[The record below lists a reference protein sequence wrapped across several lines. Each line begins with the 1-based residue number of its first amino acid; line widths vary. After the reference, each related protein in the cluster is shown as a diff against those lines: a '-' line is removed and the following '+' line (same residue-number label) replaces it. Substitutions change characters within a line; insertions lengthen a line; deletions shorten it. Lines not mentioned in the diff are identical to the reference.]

1 MDAREPLEQQIA
13 ELHGELERI
22 EVERD
27 LLRQQ
32 VAALGRRVDDL
43 ERQLA
48 PKDDAAAGEPRPPQ
62 VNSHAKVRL
71 AVGEDGFDRTHAVRV
86 RYEWFCAGCKVGG
99 ELAFTRCPQ
108 CRSEV
113 TRNHHELV
121 PVRLAPFRGDGTHSR
136 LRKTH
141 GYGES
146 IRVTG
151 RGFRDSPWARAG
163 DLLVKITQP

>member
-1 MDAREPLEQQIA
+1 MNEPLEQQLA
-13 ELHGELERI
+13 ELRGELEKAG
-22 EVERD
+22 VERD
-27 LLRQQ
+27 QLRQQ

-48 PKDDAAAGEPRPPQ
+48 DDDQPRAPQ
-62 VNSHAKVRL
+62 ANSNAKVQL
-71 AVGEDGFDRTHAVRV
+71 AVGEDDFDRTHAVRV
-86 RYEWFCAGCKVGG
+86 RYEWFCTGCKIGG

-108 CRSEV
+108 CRNEV

-151 RGFRDSPWARAG
+151 HGYRDSPWSPAG